1 MAVNQVAISE
11 AGNVQLSVEGAQETQ
26 IVLAVPGIQ
35 GPAGA
40 SASGAVEYVD
50 LSGVSPIAVSGD
62 PVTTSGSF
70 EISIDESLLSIAPSQ
85 LSDGTLPSGVT
96 VSGISLAASINDL
109 SDVDTATV
117 APASGE
123 ALVWNGSEWNPG
135 PAGAEAAGNAIG
147 QIQYNDGTSPPG
159 LAASSG
165 LVWDDTS
172 DPKVL
177 TVGGDINLD
186 DGGSFQT
193 TLQLVTPTAARTI
206 TFPDATGTVG
216 LVAGSTTEAAYASL
230 DGGFAGAVPFA
241 WDGSFSVDG
250 SFGYNPTGGVLSVR
264 DLQSITL
271 TSPTI
276 AGNTTFTGRL
286 ICSVAGASNA
296 PAGFFSGAWRV
307 SGGDS
312 TNTKPQVYIEQGS
325 VTSNAWSTAGTG
337 FGVNS
342 NSTFAGR
349 LADLQKNATS
359 RWHVSSEGLVVT
371 TQPAPAAVDTTATL
385 TVANIQ
391 TGIVTT
397 STAAAVDMTLPT
409 GTLMDGG
416 IVGVQNDMATMWSVI
431 NTGPNTATLLDGVD
445 HTIVGAAA
453 VAAGTSGRF
462 VSRRTGTTTWVTYRV
477 S

>member
-1 MAVNQVAISE
+1 MSYQFNPFTGSLDKTGAKITALNLKGTVAAVADLADIVGPGVGDVYVVDATGDAYVYN
-11 AGNVQLSVEGAQETQ
+11 GAEWDNIGPLTGPQGEQ
-26 IVLAVPGIQ
+26 GIPGEQ
-35 GPAGA
+35 GEPGA
-40 SASGAVEYVD
+40 DGILVGALDDLTDVD
-50 LSGVSPIAVSGD
+50 LTTTPPGD
-62 PVTTSGSF
+62 
-70 EISIDESLLSIAPSQ
+70 
-85 LSDGTLPSGVT
+85 
-96 VSGISLAASINDL
+96 
-109 SDVDTATV
+109 
-117 APASGE
+117 GE
-123 ALVWNGSEWNPG
+123 ALIYDDDSGNWVPG
-135 PAGAEAAGNAIG
+135 AAGGGGTPGGADT
-147 QIQYNDGTSPPG
+147 QIQFNDDGSFGGSADLT
-159 LAASSG
+159 
-165 LVWDDTS
+165 WDDTG
-172 DPKVL
+172 KVMG
-177 TVGGDINLD
+177 VRGDINLD

-216 LVAGSTTEAAYASL
+216 LVAGSSTEAAYASL

-264 DLQSITL
+264 DLRSITL

-276 AGNTTFTGRL
+276 AGNTTFTGRF

-397 STAAAVDMTLPT
+397 STTAAVDMTLPT

-453 VAAGTSGRF
+453 VATGTSGRF